1 MPLYP
6 RGE

>member
-6 RGE
+6 